1 MTRIYPVQSKEY
13 NSFLDSIISIKDLLK
28 ITAKLSAY

>member
-13 NSFLDSIISIKDLLK
+13 NSFLDSIIFIKDLLRT
-28 ITAKLSAY
+28 TAGLHDY